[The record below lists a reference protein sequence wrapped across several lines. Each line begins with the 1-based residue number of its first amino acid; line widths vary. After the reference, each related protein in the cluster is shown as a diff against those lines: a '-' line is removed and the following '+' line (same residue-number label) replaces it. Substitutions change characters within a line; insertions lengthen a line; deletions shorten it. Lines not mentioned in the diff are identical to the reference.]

1 MIKFDFKT
9 TFHPLAEFLLKH
21 DFRRRGRV
29 KRYLRNHDIVKL
41 QVGSGTHILPDW
53 LNTDKS
59 VSGCRAGAVYMDVSK
74 RFLLPDDSVDYVYS
88 EHLFEHLTLSQ
99 AKNMLNECYRVMK
112 KDGIIRIAT
121 PNLEFLVDLYLH
133 PDKDINK
140 RYIEWAAKEGRIPA
154 EPVYVVNRFHT
165 TWGHQIVY
173 DFNTLAKLMEDF
185 GFKDIRRCEMSKS
198 NHPEL
203 CDIEGHF
210 HVMPYDFCCL
220 ETMILEAKK

>member
-21 DFRRRGRV
+21 DFRRRGKV
-29 KRYLRNHDIVKL
+29 KRYLRNHDIVCL
-41 QVGSGTHILPDW
+41 QVGSGTHK
-53 LNTDKS
+53 NRK
-59 VSGCRAGAVYMDVSK
+59 K
-74 RFLLPDDSVDYVYS
+74 FLLPDDSVDYVYS